1 MCSASLEFTV
11 FKVHRASP
19 NPRIHTMLS
28 QQRMGKSTREQ
39 NGQVSVFNSV
49 HEQTLWARR
58 FSHYMS
64 DHFCQ
69 QEDVDRG
76 KGPRQAPRPGQTRT
90 PKAPRGPP
98 LGAHAAEPGH
108 PRLGAEPH
116 FVAACLVCAEMVPF
130 SYLSGISRY
139 ERHLGLS
146 GCPHLHQH
154 VVDPGHAMGRSN
166 ILLPVPLV
174 QEGTALGLPFFPRQS
189 LARFDDGTDDL
200 QTWGAA

>member
-1 MCSASLEFTV
+1 
-11 FKVHRASP
+11 
-19 NPRIHTMLS
+19 MLS
-28 QQRMGKSTREQ
+28 QQRMGKSTQEQ

-49 HEQTLWARR
+49 HKQMLWARR

-130 SYLSGISRY
+130 SYLIWYFTVRAPPRSFGVSSPASACSRSRPCHGPLQHTASGATGTREDSARSSF
-139 ERHLGLS
+139 LPS
-146 GCPHLHQH
+146 TKPCPI
-154 VVDPGHAMGRSN
+154 R
-166 ILLPVPLV
+166 
-174 QEGTALGLPFFPRQS
+174 
-189 LARFDDGTDDL
+189 
-200 QTWGAA
+200 